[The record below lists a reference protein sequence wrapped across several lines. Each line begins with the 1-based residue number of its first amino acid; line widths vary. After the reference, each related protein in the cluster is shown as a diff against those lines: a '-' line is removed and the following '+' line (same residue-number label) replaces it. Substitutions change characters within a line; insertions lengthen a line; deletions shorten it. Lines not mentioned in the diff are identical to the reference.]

1 VRIER
6 IRVDGFGRLEGLD
19 TGPSPLGGLVVVL
32 GPNEAGKSTLFHF
45 LTTALYGFQPA
56 SRERNPHVPWGADEA
71 GGSVQLRLD
80 GSGCVDLERRL
91 RSQPT
96 GRLTLEGRRK
106 DLRNHPVSW
115 VQHVP
120 RSVFRQVFAITLG
133 ELAGLDDETWARIQ
147 DRVVGSMGASDLRSA
162 REVAEGLEQEAA
174 ELWRPNRRGNQRVR
188 AVQEDIRALRAR
200 RASALERDRRIRALI
215 EERETARARAAALR
229 EERQRERLAVER
241 VQSLLPVHRQLQR
254 ITTLRAEGGPR
265 DELRDLPAD
274 APRRLTDLESESAE
288 LRSRAESVVQE
299 LAEPQATLARFGD
312 AAKRLLAR
320 RDEITDF
327 LAEAAAVESD
337 RVRARELEREIAEV
351 DAGLQTAA
359 EPLLSSRWT
368 DVPLG
373 ALTSIPVG
381 LLRQRVLVLEE
392 ARRGAA
398 MQVAP
403 GRVGAAGA
411 AGPWAALG
419 ASGGLGAAG
428 ALAAWSRLAAL
439 LLTAGAPLLVWGL
452 ANGRLTATAL
462 GSGLAAIGGTIVLV
476 RWRVGRAAG
485 PAGGGDPRDP
495 GAADL
500 RRDTLALLRELP
512 LLAEHLESPGERMV
526 SCLERIQ
533 ELAVRH
539 RDRSAALA
547 AARVR
552 DRVARRL
559 AGALGLDSTPDAR
572 TLAPALDR
580 QLRAAE
586 RLEEAAAGAERE
598 AAKLRREQASIESR
612 SEVLAGGLRALTE
625 LGRRLGRGD
634 VAAGLES
641 GAARRAAH
649 ERADQIEEELE
660 RGHPDLDQLRARITS
675 LESSRQPWAEDD
687 GDLAA
692 RRARIEALD
701 DEIEDL
707 TRRAEALDRDA
718 AHLRELETVDAVDGE
733 IVSLQEEEARLVRE
747 RDRKW
752 VLAQLVRE
760 ADRRFR
766 AEHQPDL
773 VQRAGSYLAHLTGGR
788 YDRLV
793 IDERAPGG
801 LFQLLG
807 PGLPAPI
814 PLARP
819 VSTGTLEQ
827 AYLSLRL
834 AIVDHLDQGGERLP
848 LFIDEVFVNWDPE
861 RRARGL
867 EVLADLSATRQL
879 FVFTCHPDVAQDL
892 GRRGGRILRLEQET

>member
-1 VRIER
+1 MRIER

-162 REVAEGLEQEAA
+162 REVAEALEQEAA

-241 VQSLLPVHRQLQR
+241 VQSLLPVHRQLER

-265 DELRDLPAD
+265 DEMRDLPAD
-274 APRRLTDLESESAE
+274 APRRLTDLERECAE
-288 LRSRAESVVQE
+288 LRSRAESVVRE
-299 LAEPQATLARFGD
+299 LAEPQATLARFDD

-320 RDEITDF
+320 RDEITEF
-327 LAEAAAVESD
+327 LEEAADVEAD
-337 RVRARELEREIAEV
+337 RVRARELEREVAEV
-351 DAGLQTAA
+351 DAGLRAAA
-359 EPLLSSRWT
+359 EPLLSSPWT
-368 DVPLG
+368 DVPLA

-381 LLRQRVLVLEE
+381 LLRQRVLGLEE
-392 ARRGAA
+392 ARRRAA
-398 MQVAP
+398 MHVAP
-403 GRVGAAGA
+403 GTAGA
-411 AGPWAALG
+411 AGPWGALG
-419 ASGGLGAAG
+419 ASGGFGAPG
-428 ALAAWSRLAAL
+428 ALAWSRLAAL

-452 ANGRLTATAL
+452 ANGRLAATAV
-462 GSGLAAIGGTIVLV
+462 GSGLAAVGGTIVLV
-476 RWRVGRAAG
+476 RWHVWRAAG
-485 PAGGGDPRDP
+485 SVGGEDARDP
-495 GAADL
+495 AAVDL
-500 RRDTLALLRELP
+500 QRDTLVLLRDLP
-512 LLAEHLESPGERMV
+512 LLPEQLESPGERMV
-526 SCLERIQ
+526 SCLERVQ

-547 AARVR
+547 AARLRVADV

-572 TLAPALDR
+572 TLAPMLDR

-586 RLEEAAAGAERE
+586 RLEDAATGAERE
-598 AAKLRREQASIESR
+598 AARLRREQASIESR
-612 SEVLAGGLRALTE
+612 SELLAGALRTLTE
-625 LGRRLGRGD
+625 LGRRLGGGD

-649 ERADQIEEELE
+649 QRADQIEEELE

-692 RRARIEALD
+692 RRASIEALD

-707 TRRAEALDRDA
+707 TKRAEALDRDA

-867 EVLADLSATRQL
+867 EVLADLAATRQL
-879 FVFTCHPDVAQDL
+879 FVFTCHPDVAHDL